1 MDILEKIKA
10 DYASKKMRKV
20 EVPEWG
26 ATIYF
31 NPLTLAERKQ
41 ITAGHAK
48 DDDGG
53 MTVSLLI
60 KKALDKDGKP
70 IFDGSAE
77 TRAALEGGTDAAV
90 ITRIVTQ
97 MGSVQTHEEAKND

>member
-10 DYASKKMRKV
+10 DYASKTMRKI

-26 ATIYF
+26 VDIYF
-31 NPLTLAERKQ
+31 NPLTLAERKH
-41 ITAGHAK
+41 ISTGHAP

-53 MTVSLLI
+53 ITASMLI

-70 IFDGSAE
+70 IFKGDAV
-77 TRAALEGGTDAAV
+77 TRATLEGQTDAAV
-90 ITRIVTQ
+90 IARIVTK
-97 MGSVQTHEEAKND
+97 MGAAPTHQDAKKD